1 MAKSLKKS
9 AAKKKTAKKKAVA
22 KKAAPKKVV
31 KKVAVKKVAVK
42 EAAAKKTS
50 PGKTVKAMA
59 SKKGAEAQ
67 SKLRVGQSAPQFQ
80 CVADSGAVISLQSLL
95 GNPVV
100 LYFYPKDSTPGC
112 TIEACDFRDSMNRA
126 AAAGAVVLGVSRD
139 SVASHVKFKE
149 KYGLNFPLLAD
160 TDGKLCEAYGVW
172 QEKVLYGRKSMGIV
186 RSTFLIDAQ
195 GKIAAVWPKVRVE
208 GHVAEVLEALA
219 KL

>member
-1 MAKSLKKS
+1 MAKSLKKAS
-9 AAKKKTAKKKAVA
+9 AKKKTAKKKT
-22 KKAAPKKVV
+22 
-31 KKVAVKKVAVK
+31 AVKKTGNK
-42 EAAAKKTS
+42 TAAKKKPATRNAA
-50 PGKTVKAMA
+50 KALAPKRGSESA
-59 SKKGAEAQ
+59 SKL
-67 SKLRVGQSAPQFQ
+67 SVGESAPQFQ
-80 CVADSGAVISLQSLL
+80 CVADSGAMISLRSLL

-126 AAAGAVVLGVSRD
+126 AAVGAVVLGVSRD

-186 RSTFLIDAQ
+186 RSTFLIDAK
-195 GKIAAVWPKVRVE
+195 GKIAAIWPKVRVE

-219 KL
+219 RL